1 MADPGSQ
8 TDPETSQNHLLAP
21 LHVQTDFTTMSD
33 PATAAASVQT
43 FVPDEEKKAETSN
56 LNSNGAVTPETQNG
70 EGEETGETGETHS
83 NNLNSSNNI
92 ADNANINV
100 ANNQI
105 EPGAKLMEEVPS
117 RMSVSIPA
125 ATSTQVENVDSTAAA
140 AAPPSV
146 PVLQTPQTSLTFL
159 LVSGKRRTMSF
170 EPQTTVGRV
179 KELVWN
185 AWPNGI
191 FMIFERKYYCSITT
205 TLFSIR
211 MAG

>member
-70 EGEETGETGETHS
+70 EGEETGETHS
-83 NNLNSSNNI
+83 NNLSSSNNI

-125 ATSTQVENVDSTAAA
+125 ATSTQVENVDSAAAA

-185 AWPNGI
+185 AWPNG
-191 FMIFERKYYCSITT
+191 MYMSFEKKYDCLKNTI
-205 TLFSIR
+205 LFFD
-211 MAG
+211 